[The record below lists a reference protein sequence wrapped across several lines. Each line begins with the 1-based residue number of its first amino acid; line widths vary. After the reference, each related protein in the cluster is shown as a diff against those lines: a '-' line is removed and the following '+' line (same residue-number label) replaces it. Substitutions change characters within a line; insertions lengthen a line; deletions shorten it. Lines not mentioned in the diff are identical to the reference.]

1 MREIDMI
8 PASYRERQQIK
19 RWCQQS
25 LMVFIV
31 LSMAIVVTRLSVTNQ
46 TQSIN
51 SRMAGLQKNKSFNLQ
66 QQQTYN
72 ALVAEEARLQK
83 NLEILKGLRGGPAV
97 REILQV
103 IDRVLDGK
111 VWFDHWSFNRA
122 GEITEVKPQTV
133 QTGYFIIIP
142 QNTAG
147 NATQQAWRLNT
158 HMEIKGQ
165 AIDHVSLSEF
175 VRKLIRQPEIED
187 VQVVNTASRQYVEY
201 QVVDF
206 NLIVIINNQF
216 GAEDV

>member
-19 RWCQQS
+19 RWCQ
-25 LMVFIV
+25 LTLTAFIV
-31 LSMAIVVTRLSVTNQ
+31 LLIGFFTARFAVTKQ

-51 SRMAGLQKNKSFNLQ
+51 TRIARLQKDKSFNLQ

-72 ALVAEEARLQK
+72 ALLADEARLQK
-83 NLEILKGLRGGPAV
+83 NLEILEGLRGGPAV

-103 IDRVLDGK
+103 FDRVLDGK
-111 VWFDHWSFNRA
+111 VWFKQWSFYRA
-122 GEITEVKPQTV
+122 GEITEVKPQAV

-147 NATQQAWRLNT
+147 NPTQQAWKLNT
-158 HMEIKGQ
+158 HMKIKGQ
-165 AIDHVSLSEF
+165 SVDHISLSDF
-175 VRKLIRQPEIED
+175 VGKLIKQPEIED
-187 VQVVNTASRQYVEY
+187 VQVVNTVSRRYVDY

-216 GAEDV
+216 EAGDV